1 MFILFCLLWA
11 VAGIM
16 ALYLVL
22 DSLAEKIVRFKYR
35 KEIKKYGIKFDY

>member
-16 ALYLVL
+16 GLYLVL
-22 DSLAEKIVRFKYR
+22 DSLAEKIVKFKYR
-35 KEIKKYGIKFDY
+35 KEIKKYGIKYDY

>member
-16 ALYLVL
+16 LLFLAL
-22 DSLAEKIVRFKYR
+22 DTLADKIVRFKYR
-35 KEIKKYGIKFDY
+35 EQIKKYGIKNY